1 MLQALGPV
9 LRFENTK
16 EGDDC
21 LTGCIPD
28 HGGIVTKSVKNSSL
42 DIVRDLRRSAG
53 DESGIVLEEIAG
65 NRPDTILL
73 LWEGTKDVDKI
84 GDVLWCTGK
93 VVKFL
98 PFRLHEIS

>member
-1 MLQALGPV
+1 MLQTLGPV
-9 LRFENTK
+9 LRFKNTE

-21 LTGCIPD
+21 LASGISD
-28 HGGIVTKSVKNSSL
+28 HGRIVAKSVKNGSL
-42 DIVRDLRRSAG
+42 DVVRDLRRSAG

-73 LWEGTKDVDKI
+73 VWEGAKDVDKV
-84 GDVLWCTGK
+84 GDILWCTGK

-98 PFRLHEIS
+98 SF

>member
-1 MLQALGPV
+1 MLQTLGPV

-21 LTGCIPD
+21 LTSRISD
-28 HGGIVTKSVKNSSL
+28 HGRIVTKSVKNSSL

-53 DESGIVLEEIAG
+53 DEPGIVLEEIAG

-73 LWEGTKDVDKI
+73 VWEGAKDVDKI

-98 PFRLHEIS
+98 SF

>member
-1 MLQALGPV
+1 MLQTLGPV

-21 LTGCIPD
+21 LTSCISD
-28 HGGIVTKSVKNSSL
+28 HGRIVAKSVKNGSL
-42 DIVRDLRRSAG
+42 DMVRDLRRSAG

-73 LWEGTKDVDKI
+73 VWEGAKDVDKI

-98 PFRLHEIS
+98 SF